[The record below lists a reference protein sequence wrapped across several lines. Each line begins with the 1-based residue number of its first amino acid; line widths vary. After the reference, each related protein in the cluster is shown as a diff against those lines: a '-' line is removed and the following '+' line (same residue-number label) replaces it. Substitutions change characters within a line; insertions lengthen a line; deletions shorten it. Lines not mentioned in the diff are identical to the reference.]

1 MAPSLDRRND
11 VWGAR
16 DAGIA
21 ALHFGLEID
30 SFEEIAKLLLTP
42 QNGVSR
48 IASPN
53 SAAASDRTEDGVPVD
68 PTWLFTEP
76 RTTPV

>member
-1 MAPSLDRRND
+1 M
-11 VWGAR
+11 WGAR

-42 QNGVSR
+42 QNGV
-48 IASPN
+48 AKGFSPN
-53 SAAASDRTEDGVPVD
+53 GTDASSDRSEDGLPVD

-76 RTTPV
+76 RTTPL